1 MKTVDLQELGKY
13 LRKKGISPTKALNII
28 QRSVEQDKT
37 RGPKFQWKMLRF
49 TLYLWERHKEYR
61 SDPPHKGLGKRID
74 TIKRLCKTTRYVDF
88 YRAYSDEKFNYENE
102 CKRLADLVSEP
113 RQRKYFNS
121 KYFKLEGKQD
131 KIPQPLID
139 KLR

>member
-121 KYFKLEGKQD
+121 KYFKLEGRQD
-131 KIPQPLID
+131 KMAQPLID

>member
-88 YRAYSDEKFNYENE
+88 YKAYLDEKFNYENE

-121 KYFKLEGKQD
+121 KYFKLEGRQD
-131 KIPQPLID
+131 KMAQPLID

>member
-74 TIKRLCKTTRYVDF
+74 TIKRLCKTLRYVDF
-88 YRAYSDEKFNYENE
+88 YKAYSDEKFNYENE

-121 KYFKLEGKQD
+121 KYFKLEGRQD
-131 KIPQPLID
+131 KMAQPLID

>member
-88 YRAYSDEKFNYENE
+88 YRAYSEEKFNYDNE

-121 KYFKLEGKQD
+121 KYFKLEGRQD
-131 KIPQPLID
+131 KMAQPLID

>member
-88 YRAYSDEKFNYENE
+88 YRAYLDEKFNYENE

-121 KYFKLEGKQD
+121 KYFKLEGRQD
-131 KIPQPLID
+131 KMAQPLID

>member
-28 QRSVEQDKT
+28 QRSVEQGKT

-88 YRAYSDEKFNYENE
+88 YRAYSEEKFNYDNE

-121 KYFKLEGKQD
+121 KYFKLEGRQD
-131 KIPQPLID
+131 KMAQPLID

>member
-1 MKTVDLQELGKY
+1 M
-13 LRKKGISPTKALNII
+13 
-28 QRSVEQDKT
+28 
-37 RGPKFQWKMLRF
+37 
-49 TLYLWERHKEYR
+49 YLWERHKEYR

-74 TIKRLCKTTRYVDF
+74 TIKRLCKTNKYVTF
-88 YRAYSDEKFNYENE
+88 YLAYFKDEGSTKFNYENE

-121 KYFKLEGKQD
+121 KYFKLEGRQD
-131 KIPQPLID
+131 KMPQPLID